1 MNKPGGIVTTK
12 AAVYAHFAEKGI
24 DADAAVKAW
33 IEAWADK
40 VPAGTQMI
48 LARMKCALADGPCGC
63 PPNAYIY
70 KCKGPYLGIP
80 VEILIDALFPP
91 DGSPCAVPGVEG
103 LELPGPEYFMKGDGT
118 GVEQEF
124 LSETLVKYIQKV

>member
-1 MNKPGGIVTTK
+1 MSKPGNITLPKST
-12 AAVYAHFAEKGI
+12 VYDYFTEKGI
-24 DADAAVKAW
+24 DAGDVVKAW

-40 VPAGTQMI
+40 VPSGTQMI
-48 LARMKCALADGPCGC
+48 LAKMRCTLAGGPCGC
-63 PPNAYIY
+63 PPHAYIY
-70 KCKGPYLGIP
+70 KCQGPYLGIP
-80 VEILIDALFPP
+80 VEILIDVLFPP

-124 LSETLVKYIQKV
+124 LSKTLVKYIQKV